1 MLPKFAD
8 GLKTWFAG
16 RLRLAP
22 STANPTGTPPPSV
35 NSERLTP
42 SLPRSVG
49 FGPHFFSAQ
58 GRLGHRPV
66 HAQPGPVDPF
76 QGVVFHQS
84 GLPQFQKH
92 AGPDPLLKAIMS
104 RGRGAQARGVQ
115 GVPLAGGA

>member
-58 GRLGHRPV
+58 RRLGHRPI
-66 HAQPGPVDPF
+66 HAQPRPVDSL
-76 QGVVFHQS
+76 QRIVFHQAC
-84 GLPQFQKH
+84 LPDFQEH
-92 AGPDPLLKAIMS
+92 AGLNPLLKAVVG
-104 RGRGAQARGVQ
+104 RGRWTETRRIQ
-115 GVPLAGGA
+115 GVPLTG